1 MPSVARAKSL
11 QTGNLDALLL
21 PVPRTSLRLHPFNR
35 QGLAGPGH
43 RIDSVGDVD
52 GTADGRLPVPLGV
65 RHTTPVAIAAQTT
78 QRLQP
83 AAAAVSTPDRKHV
96 VPLQL
101 TRLDRHLESG
111 KRVDV
116 GLLDRRL
123 LRRVVHAVRAT
134 RLAELLGRRD
144 VPVAQLR
151 AKPRSLG
158 ARKSGVERGESPQ
171 GHDLVAEAGG
181 GVLRRATAVL
191 THAAIAVQ
199 RVARLGLVV
208 EPPND
213 NLKSQ
218 SL

>member
-1 MPSVARAKSL
+1 M
-11 QTGNLDALLL
+11 
-21 PVPRTSLRLHPFNR
+21 
-35 QGLAGPGH
+35 
-43 RIDSVGDVD
+43 
-52 GTADGRLPVPLGV
+52 
-65 RHTTPVAIAAQTT
+65 
-78 QRLQP
+78 
-83 AAAAVSTPDRKHV
+83 
-96 VPLQL
+96 
-101 TRLDRHLESG
+101 
-111 KRVDV
+111 
-116 GLLDRRL
+116 
-123 LRRVVHAVRAT
+123 VHAVRAT